1 MGGNIIG
8 LNSSNAKR
16 VAPTTDLEA
25 LYNYLSGTLGVD
37 FVINGYGEA
46 LGPSANRPWTL
57 TGTGSV
63 TEYVQNDGVFI
74 DYCGWPMS
82 YLVSS
87 KGVVSNPGPS
97 GFQLFAKELGYT
109 WLSDASFQSPT
120 HIGFSSSGY
129 PFDRGF
135 KEAGSLNG
143 LYLPHG
149 TYQPA
154 DQQYFGG
161 AVWELNSGGNSS
173 MLGIHRPGIGW
184 YFYGTS
190 YYSTLTTILGNG
202 GTPNTIPVNI
212 YGAFIER
219 CVHGQTSA
227 SGSGFSF
234 TISHEPY
241 TVAATAP
248 QKNTTGPSSPYGGSS
263 SPGPSGGTSTS
274 GSGSGSSSGSS
285 SSASSSG
292 QGGSAATTEPATV
305 SGLPKWVLPA
315 GGIAAL
321 GLGAGLIGWAGHKEG
336 WWSKNV

>member
-8 LNSSNAKR
+8 LNSASSHNA
-16 VAPTTDLEA
+16 ASAADLEA
-25 LYNYLSGTLGVD
+25 LYNYLNGTLGQD

-46 LGPSANRPWTL
+46 LGPTEARPWTL

-63 TEYVQNDGVFI
+63 TEYVQSGGVFI
-74 DYCGWPMS
+74 DYCGWPME
-82 YLVSS
+82 YLIAPN
-87 KGVVSNPGPS
+87 GVISQPGVN
-97 GFQLFAKELGYT
+97 GFRTFAQAIGYG
-109 WLSDASFQSPT
+109 WLSNASFAAVARSEGPN
-120 HIGFSSSGY
+120 GYLY
-129 PFDRGF
+129 PFPRGYVQS
-135 KEAGSLNG
+135 GSVNG

-149 TYQPA
+149 TFIDSGTWA
-154 DQQYFGG
+154 LNGG
-161 AVWELNSGGNSS
+161 GFAS
-173 MLGIHRPGIGW
+173 MLALHRPGEGW
-184 YFYGTS
+184 YFYGEHWE
-190 YYSTLTTILGNG
+190 TLVRSIFNMTL
-202 GTPNTIPVNI
+202 PATIPPNV

-219 CVHGQTSA
+219 CVHDQTSA
-227 SGSGFSF
+227 SGSNFTM

-285 SSASSSG
+285 SSSSSSG

-321 GLGAGLIGWAGHKEG
+321 GIGAGLIGWAGHKEG